1 MKEYILNYMMEQD
14 ALRLEQLLLNLGV
27 ALAVGLLI
35 FACYRLTFTDVTY
48 SRRFN
53 TSLVMMALVTT
64 LVITVISN
72 NVALSLGMV
81 GALSIV
87 RFRTAIKDP
96 RDTTFI
102 FWALAVGICCGI
114 GQFIV
119 AALGSAVIF
128 AFLLV
133 MGQVRSDGCYMLI
146 IRCSSAVEKRV
157 EAAVFSGYQNVHLR
171 VKNTTQNQTEYI
183 YELSERTLKA
193 GKKKMGDESINDRLY
208 ALGDVHAVNLIEQN
222 ADITH

>member
-14 ALRLEQLLLNLGV
+14 ALRLEELVLNLGV
-27 ALAVGLLI
+27 AVAVGMLI
-35 FACYRLTFTDVTY
+35 YFCYRLCYSDVTY

-119 AALGSAVIF
+119 AAVGSAVIF
-128 AFLLV
+128 LFLLV
-133 MGQVRSDGCYMLI
+133 MGQIRSDGRYLLI
-146 IRCSSAVEKRV
+146 IRCGSSVEKQV
-157 EAAVFSGYQNVHLR
+157 EGTVFQVFQNIHLR
-171 VKNTTQNQTEYI
+171 VKNTTQDETEYI
-183 YELSERTLKA
+183 YEMSERTLKNGMKKE
-193 GKKKMGDESINDRLY
+193 GKTPINDQLY
-208 ALGDVHAVNLIEQN
+208 ALGNVQAVNLIEQN
-222 ADITH
+222 AEISR